1 MNTPRGLTAGA
12 LLAVLALISAASAH
26 GTRKAADRHG
36 LRVGAVSRVDDRDGH
51 RRRHAVAGRDDRRR
65 GCSDAVRRSEQSRT
79 RDPHGKSAHLRD
91 LLRRLQ

>member
-1 MNTPRGLTAGA
+1 MNMLSGLTAGA
-12 LLAVLALISAASAH
+12 LLAVLTLISAASAH

-65 GCSDAVRRSEQSRT
+65 GCSDAVRRSEHSRT
-79 RDPHGKSAHLRD
+79 HDPHGESAYVRD
-91 LLRRLQ
+91 LWRLQ